1 MLIPL
6 LGSGNAP
13 KQLVSY
19 GEKNET
25 DIATG
30 RGLTQPDSFPVVHYF
45 APCRNMVFTKTSF
58 YLRPEKNN
66 YRYIN

>member
-19 GEKNET
+19 GKKNET

-30 RGLTQPDSFPVVHYF
+30 RGTWRQAPSHIMDQNLMDIIDAKMKLTID
-45 APCRNMVFTKTSF
+45 NI
-58 YLRPEKNN
+58 E
-66 YRYIN
+66 